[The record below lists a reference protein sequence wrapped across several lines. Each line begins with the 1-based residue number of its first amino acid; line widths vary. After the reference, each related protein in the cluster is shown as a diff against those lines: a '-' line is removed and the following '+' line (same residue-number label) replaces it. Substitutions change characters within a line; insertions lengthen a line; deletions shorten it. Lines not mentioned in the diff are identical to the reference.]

1 MVHPKYSPEE
11 ALKRA
16 KLMMGYDTKKT
27 LTENIDKIGVN
38 LSEQGRIMKDILA
51 GASVGAGTGALL
63 GGVTAI
69 PGAVVGA
76 IYGLIV
82 GMTADTPREDQFKAL
97 VAACSTNKKDLG
109 KKTMDDNTLDGLSDK
124 LNKAFNYHAW
134 GFLYGTDEPAV
145 KEVFSSIST
154 IPDFCGLVDNYSES
168 YGDLYK
174 DLAGEM
180 DGDDEWRDY
189 VLLPLRPAIRAS
201 KKASENTGGGGA
213 VSERQQ
219 NINNMWCSSVANG
232 VINSPSSVYNGKPWT
247 EYMKDNPDITVAELD
262 AAKASCSKKTGGG
275 GGGGGM
281 SYKPCSGTYQYGC
294 KSDVIAKVQ
303 GCLKISADGKFG
315 PKTKAAL
322 SKTGF
327 TTFTDA
333 DVDKICSGTEE
344 KLGSDV
350 ESQTLGQDQNVSNT
364 NTDVTSNTNQPDSTT
379 KTGIS

>member
-1 MVHPKYSPEE
+1 MVQPKYSPEE
-11 ALKRA
+11 ALQRV

-27 LTENIDKIGVN
+27 LTENIDKIGMN
-38 LSEQGRIMKDILA
+38 LSEQGRVMKDILGGASMGAAA
-51 GASVGAGTGALL
+51 GAPFAAVGA
-63 GGVTAI
+63 V
-69 PGAVVGA
+69 PGAVIGA
-76 IYGLIV
+76 IYGLVV

-134 GFLYGTDEPAV
+134 GFMYGTDEPAV

-154 IPDFCGLVDNYSES
+154 IPDFCGLVDNYQEA

-174 DLAGEM
+174 DLEGEM

-201 KKASENTGGGGA
+201 KAASEKTN
-213 VSERQQ
+213 
-219 NINNMWCSSVANG
+219 
-232 VINSPSSVYNGKPWT
+232 
-247 EYMKDNPDITVAELD
+247 DD
-262 AAKASCSKKTGGG
+262 KKTGGG
-275 GGGGGM
+275 GT
-281 SYKPCSGTYQYGC
+281 SYKPCTGTYQIGC
-294 KSDVIAKVQ
+294 MSDIIAKVQ

-322 SKTGF
+322 AAKGF